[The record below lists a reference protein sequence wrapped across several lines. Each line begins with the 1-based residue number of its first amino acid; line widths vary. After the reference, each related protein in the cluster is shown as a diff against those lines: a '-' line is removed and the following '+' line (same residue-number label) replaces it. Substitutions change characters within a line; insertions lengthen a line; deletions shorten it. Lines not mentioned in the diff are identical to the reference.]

1 MCHEI
6 VYFRNKSARNWQV
19 CFNADLC
26 DSYML
31 KVTRNAGDNR
41 LQWEPIIKSITRS
54 RKFRLRVVD
63 TVFLGTT
70 HETNE
75 SRPQITGWYFTTIKG
90 EASRRKDTS
99 NVALQHVYDRFCRLA
114 LVDANATGARIVAV
128 GYHDSERRQINFTAE
143 QMEREVKTYGNP
155 FDGYSYLQCY
165 INPCQEREQFF
176 RGVYTS
182 RLVQCSHRASD
193 DGRKSDIV
201 VYLLEDPLSIPTS
214 DELDGKITN
223 HLPRH
228 LGGEQTSDVSNRIQM
243 EIMDIMPKIVEI
255 VETENDGNKISRISA
270 EFILDIEGRLWLR
283 KIDNAHFRS
292 SEIEECEAEIHCNSG
307 NHLLPLMLTDTRDG
321 GSLRKSVDCR
331 QGGDNIANGEYG
343 PMLKIFDETKSYS
356 TNGSILLKMPNHIRK
371 EEEKHRGTFILDKKM
386 IQSQLATITIMR

>member
-6 VYFRNKSARNWQV
+6 VYFEINLHVIGRQV

-41 LQWEPIIKSITRS
+41 LQWEQIIKSITRS

-143 QMEREVKTYGNP
+143 QMEREVKTCGNP
-155 FDGYSYLQCY
+155 FDGCSYLQCY

-193 DGRKSDIV
+193 DGIKSDIV

-214 DELDGKITN
+214 DELDPKITN
-223 HLPRH
+223 HSPRH
-228 LGGEQTSDVSNRIQM
+228 LGGEQTSDMSNRIQM

-283 KIDNAHFRS
+283 KFGNAHFRS

-321 GSLRKSVDCR
+321 GSLRKSVDC

-343 PMLKIFDETKSYS
+343 PMVKIFDETKSY
-356 TNGSILLKMPNHIRK
+356 TPL
-371 EEEKHRGTFILDKKM
+371 TAVFC
-386 IQSQLATITIMR
+386 